1 MIKAKGLNIEGPVNV
16 IRNKNSESLI
26 LHIKTLSTVWRE
38 NMKRIILFLIV
49 LLLLTSCNKI
59 TVMSYNIHAMR
70 GMDKVLDADRI
81 AKVINEQKPDF
92 VALQEV
98 DQLTERSG
106 KMDAIGVLKERTG
119 MHGIFMRTFDYQ
131 GGEFGNAI
139 LSRYPIIESK
149 LIQLPAR
156 DNYEPRLLMM
166 ISCVTEKGDTLHF
179 YNTHLDHHQ
188 GDSDRPIQ
196 MQKIVQVIENDKA
209 KIILAGDLNCS
220 PGSEPLV
227 ALDKILSRCV
237 SEENTYPA
245 DEPTRNIDHVY
256 FSKDRGIS
264 NIDFRVIPE
273 KVASDHRPIVAKL
286 QYSR

>member
-1 MIKAKGLNIEGPVNV
+1 MKKIIAILTI
-16 IRNKNSESLI
+16 LI
-26 LHIKTLSTVWRE
+26 FFVG
-38 NMKRIILFLIV
+38 
-49 LLLLTSCNKI
+49 CNKI

-81 AKVINEQKPDF
+81 ADVINDQKPDL

-98 DQLTERSG
+98 DQFTERSG
-106 KMDAIGVLKERTG
+106 KMDAISLLEEKTG

-156 DNYEPRLLMM
+156 ENFESRLLMM
-166 ISCVTEKGDTLHF
+166 ISCITKKGDTLHF

-188 GDSDRPIQ
+188 GDSDRSIQ
-196 MQKIVQVIENDKA
+196 MQKIIQVIEKDKA
-209 KIILAGDLNCS
+209 KIILGGDFNCR
-220 PGSEPLV
+220 PGSEPLA
-227 ALDKILSRCV
+227 ALDKTLSRCI

-245 DEPTRNIDHVY
+245 NEPSRNIDHVY
-256 FSKDRGIS
+256 FSEDRGIS
-264 NIDFRVIPE
+264 NINFKVIPE
-273 KVASDHRPIVAKL
+273 KVASDHRPVVAKF
-286 QYSR
+286 RIK